1 MTVHEI
7 LNFIID
13 VGRFFGNGIDQT
25 TMLVWLAILDTIF
38 GISYRI
44 KCSVP
49 LLSHNFFSGLIRNFT
64 PTIFPAVLTTV
75 IEPGLHRPN
84 DGYVVMSTILF
95 VLVGY
100 FLLQS
105 VVANMILCGFIL
117 PPGLK
122 KWLGNWTVHEISSK
136 ERK

>member
-1 MTVHEI
+1 MTVQEI

-13 VGRFFGNGIDQT
+13 VGRFFGNGVDQS
-25 TMLVWLAILDTIF
+25 TMLIWLAILDTIF

-44 KCSVP
+44 KCGVP
-49 LLSHNFFSGLIRNFT
+49 LLSHNFFSGLIRNFA
-64 PTIFPAVLTTV
+64 PTIFPALLTLVL
-75 IEPGLHRPN
+75 EPTFHRPN
-84 DGYVVMSTILF
+84 DGYLVMSTILF

-117 PPGLK
+117 PPKLK
-122 KWLGNWTVHEISSK
+122 TWLGNWAVHEINSK